1 MHLMNSGLEKLIK
14 NLPKKENINNL
25 CPDFYGKQLQLLRK
39 KGIYPY
45 ELEFSSTDWKYLMK
59 QTYLK
64 EKAFVVF

>member
-1 MHLMNSGLEKLIK
+1 MNSSLEKLIK

-45 ELEFSSTDWKYLMK
+45 ELEFSSTD
-59 QTYLK
+59 
-64 EKAFVVF
+64 